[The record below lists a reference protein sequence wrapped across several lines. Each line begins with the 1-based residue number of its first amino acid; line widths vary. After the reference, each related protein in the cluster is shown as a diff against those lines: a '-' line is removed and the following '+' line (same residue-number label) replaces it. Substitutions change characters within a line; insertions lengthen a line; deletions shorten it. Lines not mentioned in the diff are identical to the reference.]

1 MMNCTHLEQSAI
13 AFLDGKLAPAARR
26 SVEEHL
32 AGCASCRER
41 VQGFASVMGL
51 LGDWHDI
58 QPSPFF
64 QTRLAARLQEEPVY
78 RSWWQTLWRDDLER
92 PFRPAARPVFAVALA
107 VVMIVATVLL
117 QYSPAPLDSEQ
128 SGATPGVTLASAAA
142 DDLPLYQ
149 ELPLLEDYEVL
160 RNFEVLQV
168 LSNTNPA
175 AQ

>member
-1 MMNCTHLEQSAI
+1 MMNCKHLEQDAI
-13 AFLDGKLAPAARR
+13 AFLDGKLAPTARR
-26 SVEEHL
+26 AVEEHL

-41 VQGFASVMGL
+41 IQGFSSVMGL

-64 QTRLAARLQEEPVY
+64 QTRLAARLQEEPVSQ
-78 RSWWQTLWRDDLER
+78 SWWQTLWQDEVEPPL
-92 PFRPAARPVFAVALA
+92 RPAARPVFAVALG
-107 VVMIVATVLL
+107 VVMIVATVVL

-128 SGATPGVTLASAAA
+128 SGATPGVTLASASA

-149 ELPLLEDYEVL
+149 DLPLLEDYEVL

-168 LSNTNPA
+168 LSNTNPVV
-175 AQ
+175 Q

>member
-1 MMNCTHLEQSAI
+1 MMNCTDLEQNAI
-13 AFLDGKLAPAARR
+13 AFLDGKLAPSDRR

-32 AGCASCRER
+32 AACASCRER
-41 VQGFASVMGL
+41 VQGFSSVMGL
-51 LGDWHDI
+51 LAEWPVI

-64 QTRLAARLQEEPVY
+64 QTRLAVRLQEEPVS
-78 RSWWQTLWRDDLER
+78 RGWWQSLWQEEMDG
-92 PFRPAARPVFAVALA
+92 PPRPALQPVFAVALA
-107 VVMIVATVLL
+107 VVMVVATVVL
-117 QYSPAPLDSEQ
+117 QYSPAPPDPEQ

-168 LSNTNPA
+168 LTATNPA